1 MPETPLTERQES
13 LLSHLESVYLLAQT
27 VSSDAQT
34 AARLVEAAYTQA
46 FVTLPLSNPA
56 HNEKRWLFRL
66 LLQIRHEQA
75 EFERLTAQEEVH
87 AEAPPAALTD
97 LRRRLA
103 RQIAGRALPT
113 TLATL
118 PDDQRLILLLCDAEG
133 LSCDDAAFVLNVE
146 AETACERL
154 EQARAAVNDTLRAGV
169 SEQERHLLEA
179 NLPDDWLRPTLRRT
193 VEAEFDLP
201 PSTLRHTIVASTLNP
216 TTEPEP
222 ASEPTSET
230 PPSLEAPAATED
242 KPTRP
247 QATPPKRAKSR
258 RLSRVAFMVVLFVA
272 VAAVSYLVS
281 DSFVNR
287 PPETN
292 LITLSVK
299 QADAVEPSLETDSP
313 EEAEA
318 YVQDQLQWRLT
329 LPSIDQ
335 AALSGVSLR
344 EVAPAITVPVFLYQ
358 DAAGETDQRI
368 ALYVFSYSLL
378 DQHDDRLKLEPEI
391 QQQITDTGRFDLH
404 DLGKRNVLVWRH
416 RDDIYVAVTPGD
428 PEALRQRIV
437 FPS

>member
-1 MPETPLTERQES
+1 MPDTSLTKRQES

-56 HNEKRWLFRL
+56 RNEKRWLFRL

-75 EFERLTAQEEVH
+75 EFERHTAEEE
-87 AEAPPAALTD
+87 ARAQAPPAALTD

-103 RQIAGRALPT
+103 RQIASRALPT
-113 TLATL
+113 TLTTL

-133 LSCDDAAFVLNVE
+133 LSCDDAAFVLAVE
-146 AETACERL
+146 AETACESL

-169 SEQERHLLEA
+169 SEQERRLLVE

-201 PSTLRHTIVASTLNP
+201 PSTLRHAIVASTLHP
-216 TTEPEP
+216 TAEP
-222 ASEPTSET
+222 ASEPASET
-230 PPSLEAPAATED
+230 PPPLDAPAATED
-242 KPTRP
+242 KPSRP
-247 QATPPKRAKSR
+247 QATPPKRTKSR
-258 RLSRVAFMVVLFVA
+258 RLSRVAFMVLLFVA
-272 VAAVSYLVS
+272 VAAVSYLAS

-299 QADAVEPSLETDSP
+299 QADAVQPSLETDSP

-335 AALSGVSLR
+335 AALSGVGLR

-358 DAAGETDQRI
+358 DAAGETAERI
-368 ALYVFSYSLL
+368 ALYVFSYTLL

-416 RDDIYVAVTPGD
+416 RDDIFVAVTPGD